1 MQLERG
7 VNMRYRAR
15 KYRIREETIKSL
27 KQRYLNEEITQI
39 QYLENVALLYE

>member
-1 MQLERG
+1 
-7 VNMRYRAR
+7 MRYRAR
-15 KYRIREETIKSL
+15 KYRIREETL